1 MAPTGGFSDEFL
13 DLSPEERRER
23 IRSVGL
29 TDRSALSSE
38 DRDALDHAVRR
49 MTARWTGRMPQPEIV
64 DRRGTDK
71 AS

>member
-13 DLSPEERRER
+13 SLSPEERRKR

-29 TDRSALSSE
+29 TDRSALSPE
-38 DRDALDHAVRR
+38 DRDALDQAVRQ
-49 MTARWTGRMPQPEIV
+49 MTARWSGRLPQPETV
-64 DRRGTDK
+64 DRRSPDK